1 MIRCFSAHG
10 HGHHETVTHNDDD
23 DDEPYIS
30 TRNHN
35 ATEAVYIEENV
46 VIPGFVDTLEWVLDS
61 PPNVHQFEEPPVSL
75 FFIVFYNS
83 HCQFFRLSSR
93 LIIWRT

>member
-10 HGHHETVTHNDDD
+10 HGHHETHTEAQD
-23 DDEPYIS
+23 DDEAYIS

-35 ATEAVYIEENV
+35 ATDPVYIEENV

-61 PPNVHQFEEPPVSL
+61 PPNVHQFEEPPVSNCFL
-75 FFIVFYNS
+75 MFLYCSSFLS
-83 HCQFFRLSSR
+83 DHCRD
-93 LIIWRT
+93 